1 MTRSALTPVLAEAV
15 AAGRAVAAFNVI
27 QLEHA
32 EAYAAAAERVGLP
45 VVMQI
50 SENCVRYHGSLAP
63 IAAATLAIADACT
76 QPVVVHLDH
85 AEDVALVEEAV
96 RLGLTSVM
104 FDGSTLPDDENR
116 AVTRR
121 VVELCRAAGVSVEA
135 ELGEVGGKDGV
146 HAPGVRTDPA
156 DAARFVADTGV
167 DALAVA
173 VGSSHAM
180 TDRTAELDTDL
191 IAALRRLGP
200 GAARAARLVRGA
212 RRGSRRRG
220 AGRHDEGQHRHAP
233 QPGLHAGDDR
243 AARGVPDGR
252 HEEVPRRGPRRRHRR
267 GRPPDAPPRPPLTP
281 HPSKEQ
287 FVGRSRRHCSFDC
300 GDADELLFRLERR
313 TRGTGQVR
321 TMLRRE
327 VAGGVGVQAGRR
339 RPWRGT
345 AGAAARGR
353 PAGRC
358 RGARSGHR
366 SPAPARAAPPAPRRT
381 PTRPVPARRC

>member
-1 MTRSALTPVLAEAV
+1 MTRSALTPVLAEAS

-63 IAAATLAIADACT
+63 IAAATLAIADACS

-116 AVTRR
+116 SETRR
-121 VVELCRAAGVSVEA
+121 VVELCRSAGVSVEA

-191 IAALRRLGP
+191 IAALRDSVPVPLVLHGSSGVPDAGLVAAVRAGMTKVNIATHLNQVFTRAMIERLEQSTTVDTRKYL
-200 GAARAARLVRGA
+200 GAARDAVTDEAARLLRLLA
-212 RRGSRRRG
+212 
-220 AGRHDEGQHRHAP
+220 
-233 QPGLHAGDDR
+233 
-243 AARGVPDGR
+243 
-252 HEEVPRRGPRRRHRR
+252 
-267 GRPPDAPPRPPLTP
+267 
-281 HPSKEQ
+281 HP
-287 FVGRSRRHCSFDC
+287 
-300 GDADELLFRLERR
+300 
-313 TRGTGQVR
+313 
-321 TMLRRE
+321 
-327 VAGGVGVQAGRR
+327 
-339 RPWRGT
+339 
-345 AGAAARGR
+345 
-353 PAGRC
+353 
-358 RGARSGHR
+358 
-366 SPAPARAAPPAPRRT
+366 
-381 PTRPVPARRC
+381 

>member
-1 MTRSALTPVLAEAV
+1 MSRSPLTTVLAEAS

-63 IAAATLAIADACT
+63 IAAATLAIADACS

-96 RLGLTSVM
+96 ALGMTSVM

-121 VVELCRAAGVSVEA
+121 VVDLCRSAGVSVEA

-146 HAPGVRTDPA
+146 HAPGVRTDPT

-180 TDRTAELDTDL
+180 TDRTAELDTVL
-191 IAALRRLGP
+191 IAALRDSVPVPLVLHGSSGVPDDGLVAAVRAGMAKVNIATHLNQVFTRAMTARLEASP
-200 GAARAARLVRGA
+200 TVDTRKYLGAARDAVTDEAARLM
-212 RRGSRRRG
+212 
-220 AGRHDEGQHRHAP
+220 Q
-233 QPGLHAGDDR
+233 
-243 AARGVPDGR
+243 
-252 HEEVPRRGPRRRHRR
+252 
-267 GRPPDAPPRPPLTP
+267 
-281 HPSKEQ
+281 
-287 FVGRSRRHCSFDC
+287 
-300 GDADELLFRLERR
+300 LLA
-313 TRGTGQVR
+313 
-321 TMLRRE
+321 LR
-327 VAGGVGVQAGRR
+327 
-339 RPWRGT
+339 
-345 AGAAARGR
+345 
-353 PAGRC
+353 
-358 RGARSGHR
+358 
-366 SPAPARAAPPAPRRT
+366 
-381 PTRPVPARRC
+381 

>member
-1 MTRSALTPVLAEAV
+1 MTRSALTPVLAEAS

-63 IAAATLAIADACT
+63 LAAATLAIADACS

-104 FDGSTLPDDENR
+104 FDGSTLPDVENR
-116 AVTRR
+116 SETRR
-121 VVELCRAAGVSVEA
+121 VVELCRSAGVSVEA

-191 IAALRRLGP
+191 IAALRDSVPVPLVLHGSSGVPDAGLVAAVRAGMTKVNIATHLNQVFTRAMVERLDQSP
-200 GAARAARLVRGA
+200 TVDTRKYLGAARDAVTDEAARLLRLLA
-212 RRGSRRRG
+212 
-220 AGRHDEGQHRHAP
+220 
-233 QPGLHAGDDR
+233 
-243 AARGVPDGR
+243 
-252 HEEVPRRGPRRRHRR
+252 
-267 GRPPDAPPRPPLTP
+267 
-281 HPSKEQ
+281 HP
-287 FVGRSRRHCSFDC
+287 
-300 GDADELLFRLERR
+300 
-313 TRGTGQVR
+313 
-321 TMLRRE
+321 
-327 VAGGVGVQAGRR
+327 
-339 RPWRGT
+339 
-345 AGAAARGR
+345 
-353 PAGRC
+353 
-358 RGARSGHR
+358 
-366 SPAPARAAPPAPRRT
+366 
-381 PTRPVPARRC
+381 

>member
-1 MTRSALTPVLAEAV
+1 MTRSALTPLLAEASV
-15 AAGRAVAAFNVI
+15 AGRAVAAFNVI

-50 SENCVRYHGSLAP
+50 SENCVRYHGALAP
-63 IAAATLAIADACT
+63 IAAATLAIADACR

-85 AEDVALVEEAV
+85 AEDVSLVEEAV

-104 FDGSTLPDDENR
+104 FDGSTLADDENR

-146 HAPGVRTDPA
+146 HAPGVRTDPD

-191 IAALRRLGP
+191 IAALRRSVP
-200 GAARAARLVRGA
+200 VPLVLH
-212 RRGSRRRG
+212 GSS
-220 AGRHDEGQHRHAP
+220 
-233 QPGLHAGDDR
+233 
-243 AARGVPDGR
+243 GVPDGGLVAAVR
-252 HEEVPRRGPRRRHRR
+252 AGMTKVNIATHLNQVFTRAMTE
-267 GRPPDAPPRPPLTP
+267 
-281 HPSKEQ
+281 
-287 FVGRSRRHCSFDC
+287 
-300 GDADELLFRLERR
+300 RLEASPTVD
-313 TRGTGQVR
+313 TRKY
-321 TMLRRE
+321 L
-327 VAGGVGVQAGRR
+327 
-339 RPWRGT
+339 
-345 AGAAARGR
+345 GAARDAVTDEAARLMALLALR
-353 PAGRC
+353 
-358 RGARSGHR
+358 
-366 SPAPARAAPPAPRRT
+366 
-381 PTRPVPARRC
+381 